1 MKRSFAAVAAIA
13 LLVSLAAPAARA
25 QQQRPAAMS
34 ARTGAAGNFFPLEE
48 VRPGQ
53 KGVGRTVFQGA
64 ETEEFGVEIL
74 GVLQGFPAP
83 RQSAI
88 IARLTGKN
96 VEKTRVFGGMSGSP
110 VFIDGKLVGAV
121 AFAFPFAEEPIAG
134 ITPIKHMIDIF
145 EQSPAARRSNA
156 VTRTYSFAQLA
167 STDWQPAW
175 PKPAVAGGPLLAPAA
190 AGSPLH
196 ALLGQQLTPI
206 ATPVVFTG
214 VSQEALARFSP
225 QLQAHG
231 LLPVAGVGSGSPIT
245 PLGKVTGKTLLP
257 GSSVSAQLV
266 RGDFSL
272 AAAGTVTYRDG
283 DKVYAFG
290 HPFLGLGVSD
300 MPMAESSVVTVIAN
314 LNNSFKLSSP
324 GQMVGTVS
332 QDRSTGIYGKLGQ
345 APKMIPVTVNLQTS
359 RDRTDKY
366 TFEVANDQFLT
377 PLLLNITV
385 YSALTSTERSL
396 GEATVSVRG
405 LIDVAGQTPIR
416 LERRFSSMNAGMQAA
431 GAVAAP
437 VAALLSSGFDNVAI
451 NGITLDIT
459 SEDVRKAG
467 TLDRIALDRA
477 EVGRGETV
485 EVQAFVRTDSGRQF
499 VQRIPVT
506 IPTDVPLGQLVLFVG
521 DGGAAQQ
528 ASAAQSFVPRDLAQ
542 LVGAINKIKKNDRL
556 YVRLLRPSAGAVV
569 GTDELP
575 SLPPSVVATLNSD
588 RSSGGYTPTA
598 LSPVAEQELPPAEFV
613 VEGQQLITVNV
624 VR

>member
-1 MKRSFAAVAAIA
+1 MKRSFVAVAAA
-13 LLVSLAAPAARA
+13 LALSLAALNASAQTHAAQPAPGEA
-25 QQQRPAAMS
+25 S
-34 ARTGAAGNFFPLEE
+34 FFPLEN

-53 KGVGRTVFQGA
+53 KGVGRTVFRGS
-64 ETEEFGVEIL
+64 ETEDFGVEIL

-88 IARLTGKN
+88 IAKLTGAN

-134 ITPIKHMIDIF
+134 ITPIKQMVDIF
-145 EQSPAARRSNA
+145 ERGTGTGRTNAAA
-156 VTRTYSFAQLA
+156 RTYSFAQLA

-175 PKPAVAGGPLLAPAA
+175 PKPVVAGAPFLAPVA

-196 ALLGQQLTPI
+196 ALLGQQLLPI

-214 VSQEALARFSP
+214 VSQDALARFAP
-225 QLQAHG
+225 QLQASG
-231 LLPVAGVGSGSPIT
+231 LIPVAGVGSGSPIT
-245 PLGKVTGKTLLP
+245 PLGKVTEKTLLP

-272 AAAGTVTYRDG
+272 AAAGTVTWRDG

-332 QDRSTGIYGKLGQ
+332 QDRATGIYGLLGQ
-345 APKMIPVTVNLQTS
+345 APKMIPVTVNVRTS
-359 RDRTDKY
+359 RDRAERY

-385 YSALTSTERSL
+385 YSTLTSTERSL

-405 LIDVAGQTPIR
+405 RIDVAGQQPVR
-416 LERRFSSMNAGMQAA
+416 LERRFSSMNAGLQAA
-431 GAVAAP
+431 GSVAAP
-437 VAALLSSGFDNVAI
+437 VAALLSSGFDDVTI
-451 NGITLDIT
+451 QGVTLDIT

-485 EVQAFVRTDSGRQF
+485 EVHAFVRTDSGKQF

-521 DGGAAQQ
+521 DGGALQQ
-528 ASAAQSFVPRDLAQ
+528 ASAAQNFVPKDLTQ

-569 GTDELP
+569 GTDEMP
-575 SLPPSVVATLNSD
+575 SLPPSVVATLNSA
-588 RSSGGYTPTA
+588 RSSGGYTATA
-598 LSPVAEQELPPAEFV
+598 LSPVAEQELPAAEFV
-613 VEGQQLITVNV
+613 IEGQQVITVNV